1 MSVIQVKPKS
11 KIAVA
16 AGAGGIGRALVDALH
31 AQQADIAVLD
41 LPNSL
46 AAASFDSSVKEIEI
60 DARRTGSIA
69 DAFTQISQEWGSLD
83 GFVNLVGF
91 TAERKRI
98 SEMEAETWSEVVDG
112 NLNAAFRLCKEALP
126 LLKKSS
132 AASLVNVTSSLSVKP
147 NWGYGPYS
155 TSKAGINALT
165 RMLAFENAPDMRV
178 NAVAPSAID
187 TPFLRGGTGR
197 KTTDEDI
204 LDKEA
209 YAKTIPVGRIGHPGD
224 VVAPIMFLLSPGS
237 AYITGQVLH
246 VNGGAW
252 MP

>member
-16 AGAGGIGRALVDALH
+16 AGAGGIGRALVDALL
-31 AQQADIAVLD
+31 AQQADVAVLD
-41 LPNSL
+41 LPSSL
-46 AAASFDSSVKEIEI
+46 AAASFDGSAKQIEI
-60 DARRTGSIA
+60 DARRADSIT

-91 TAERKRI
+91 TATRKRI
-98 SEMEAETWSEVVDG
+98 GEMDAETWSEVVDG

-132 AASLVNVTSSLSVKP
+132 SASLVNVTSSLSVKP

-165 RMLAFENAPDMRV
+165 RMLAFENAPEVRV
-178 NAVAPSAID
+178 NAVAPSAVD
-187 TPFLRGGTGR
+187 TAFLRGGTGR
-197 KTTDEDI
+197 KKTDEDI

-209 YAKTIPVGRIGHPGD
+209 YAKTIPVGRIGHPDD
-224 VVAPIMFLLSPGS
+224 VVAPIIYLLSPGS
-237 AYITGQVLH
+237 AYVTGQVFH

>member
-1 MSVIQVKPKS
+1 MSSVVLKSGS

-16 AGAGGIGRALVDALH
+16 AGAGGIGRALVSSLL
-31 AQQADIAVLD
+31 AQKADVTVLD
-41 LPNSL
+41 LPASL
-46 AAASFDSSVKEIEI
+46 ESASFGTSVNCIAI
-60 DARRTGSIA
+60 DARDDKA
-69 DAFTQISQEWGSLD
+69 VCHAFDQLKEQWSSLD

-91 TAERKRI
+91 TAPRQRVED
-98 SEMEAETWSEVVDG
+98 MELETWSEVVDG
-112 NLNAAFRLCKEALP
+112 NLNAAFRLCRAALP
-126 LLKKSS
+126 LLK
-132 AASLVNVTSSLSVKP
+132 AAPQSCLVNVTSSLSVKP

-165 RMLAFENAPDMRV
+165 RMLAFEQAPDVRV

-197 KTTDEDI
+197 APTDADL
-204 LDKEA
+204 LDKGA
-209 YAKTIPVGRIGHPGD
+209 YAATIPVGRMGEPSD
-224 VVAPIMFLLSPGS
+224 VVAPIMFLLSPGA

-246 VNGGAW
+246 LNGGAW

>member
-1 MSVIQVKPKS
+1 MSPIKVKPKS

-16 AGAGGIGRALVDALH
+16 AGAGGIGRALVEALR
-31 AQQADIAVLD
+31 AQEADVTVLD
-41 LPNSL
+41 LPASL
-46 AAASFDSSVKEIEI
+46 EAAEFDAAVKQIAI
-60 DARRTGSIA
+60 DARRGDSIA
-69 DAFTQISQEWGSLD
+69 DAFKTISQDWASLD

-91 TAERKRI
+91 TAPRKHI
-98 SEMEAETWSEVVDG
+98 SEMDPTTWSEVVDG
-112 NLNAAFRLCKEALP
+112 NLNAAFRLCQSALP
-126 LLKKSS
+126 LLQT
-132 AASLVNVTSSLSVKP
+132 APGASLVNVTSSLSVKP

-165 RMLAFENAPDMRV
+165 RMLAFENAPDVRV

-197 KTTDEDI
+197 TPTGEDI

-209 YAKTIPVGRIGHPGD
+209 YAKTIPVGRIGQPGD
-224 VVAPIMFLLSPGS
+224 VVAPIIFLLSSGS
-237 AYITGQVLH
+237 AYMTGQVLH
-246 VNGGAW
+246 INGGAW